1 MISTH
6 AAGTSN
12 IGYQCLYIA
21 TRHST
26 IPQKFTMVNIHFRKK
41 IAQCLLQVGLHK
53 GEETKATQH
62 LLLHGLGVV
71 CCGTFSRTH
80 PPPPPHTHTHTHMHM
95 HTHMNL
101 HARQQHMTLILR
113 HYINKKDS
121 CTKRCT
127 FWGVTTYHIE
137 IRLETSGLH
146 FLHARSQPGSYRP
159 WHVLCN
165 VWLHRPAFLKEM

>member
-1 MISTH
+1 MSPASRPAQRWRNQSHTTFVTAWSWCCMLWH
-6 AAGTSN
+6 
-12 IGYQCLYIA
+12 L
-21 TRHST
+21 
-26 IPQKFTMVNIHFRKK
+26 FT
-41 IAQCLLQVGLHK
+41 C
-53 GEETKATQH
+53 TP
-62 LLLHGLGVV
+62 
-71 CCGTFSRTH
+71 S
-80 PPPPPHTHTHTHMHM
+80 PPPHTHTHTHTHMHM

-146 FLHARSQPGSYRP
+146 FLHARGQLGSYRP

-165 VWLHRPAFLKEM
+165 VWLHRPAFLRETWFIGISYMYTLIFVAHQWQQCQGL